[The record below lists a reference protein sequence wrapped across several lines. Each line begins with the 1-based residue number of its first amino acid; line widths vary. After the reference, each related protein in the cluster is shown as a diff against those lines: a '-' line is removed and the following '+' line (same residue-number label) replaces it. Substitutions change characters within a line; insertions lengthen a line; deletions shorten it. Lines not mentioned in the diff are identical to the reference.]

1 MIQLDFNTTFGG
13 GKVEGVLGVASAF
26 NSFILKVD
34 VATSMVLN
42 IFVQESSLTVNNV
55 PNSYLI
61 PERYGLMDG
70 DLIFKRAFNFL
81 NFQLCFSQVHLLCRA
96 CYFYIIK
103 FFVLPFKLFPTKKLK
118 YTVFSPFLCFLI
130 TVDRTALFQGI
141 LLLTFNECF

>member
-1 MIQLDFNTTFGG
+1 M
-13 GKVEGVLGVASAF
+13 A
-26 NSFILKVD
+26 
-34 VATSMVLN
+34 
-42 IFVQESSLTVNNV
+42 VNNV

-61 PERYGLMDG
+61 PERYGLMDS

-103 FFVLPFKLFPTKKLK
+103 FFVLPFKLFPTKILK

-130 TVDRTALFQGI
+130 TVDRTALFHGI
-141 LLLTFNECF
+141 LLSTFNECFENYLSWFISAPYLSFLFENGGWVERGYFAIA